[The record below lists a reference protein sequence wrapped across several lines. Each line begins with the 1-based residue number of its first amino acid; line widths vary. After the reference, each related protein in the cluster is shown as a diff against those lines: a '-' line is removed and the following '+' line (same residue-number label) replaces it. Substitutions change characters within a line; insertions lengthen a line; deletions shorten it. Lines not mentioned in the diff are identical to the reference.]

1 MGKTNK
7 GSTAAAAGTEAAT
20 GSAVANGGL
29 IFQKM
34 PSDYV
39 IPQRTHGGQWD
50 AVVEQLCAKENKGA
64 TVKLFETSKADV
76 QLTYTRAKA
85 LKNAAKRLGKTLTV
99 AVRLEGDKSIL
110 LAQGA

>member
-7 GSTAAAAGTEAAT
+7 GSTAAAASTETT

-64 TVKLFETSKADV
+64 TVRLFKTTKDQV

-85 LKNAAKRLGKTLTV
+85 LKNAAKRLGKDITV
-99 AVRLEGDKSIL
+99 AVRLEGDVSVL
-110 LAQGA
+110 LAQGN